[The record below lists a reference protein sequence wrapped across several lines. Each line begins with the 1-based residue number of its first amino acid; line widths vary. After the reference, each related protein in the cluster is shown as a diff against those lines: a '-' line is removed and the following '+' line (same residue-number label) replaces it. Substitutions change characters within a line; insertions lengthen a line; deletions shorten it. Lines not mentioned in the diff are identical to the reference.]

1 MSVIDKIILNGTT
14 YELGGSSGE
23 GLSTDLKAAM
33 DQIAQKV
40 AYIDDDGQDYY
51 DALHSALYP
60 PANLS
65 YISAVYTQSGAVYV
79 NTPLDDLKPYI
90 VVTAH
95 YSNGTTATVTSYT
108 LSGTLTVGT
117 SVITVSYGGKTTTV
131 NVTVSEAPDTR
142 VKLYDWNFKNSLIDS
157 VSGQEAVLT
166 ANVTRDSSGLT
177 IPQGDQL
184 VKLANVTNTQYTIEI
199 DIGTVT
205 NPAGNS
211 SEKNLFC
218 IAQENYAGSRV
229 GLWFSTYWGYRNPA
243 NSNSTNAMENN
254 TDITI
259 FNGKTLKAKID
270 YTNRSIKVYS
280 NNVLVCDFSNH
291 SSPNGRTYV
300 GLGGTYNG
308 NVAMTVTA
316 CRIYEGVD

>member
-1 MSVIDKIILNGTT
+1 MSVIDNIILNGTT
-14 YELGGSSGE
+14 YELGGSGE

-218 IAQENYAGSRV
+218 TAQENYAGSRV

-291 SSPNGRTYV
+291 SLPNGRTYV

>member
-1 MSVIDKIILNGTT
+1 MSAIDNIIINGVT
-14 YELGGSSGE
+14 YSIGGGGGS
-23 GLSTDLKAAM
+23 GLTTEIKQALEDCFEN
-33 DQIAQKV
+33 V
-40 AYIDDDGQDYY
+40 AWADDDGQDYY
-51 DALHSALYP
+51 DALHDALYP
-60 PANLS
+60 PADLS
-65 YISAVYTQSGAVYV
+65 YITAVYTQSGAVYV
-79 NTPLDDLKPYI
+79 NTPLNDLKQYM

-95 YSNGTTATVTSYT
+95 YDNGTSATVTSYT

-131 NVTVSEAPDTR
+131 NVTVSDAPDTR
-142 VKLYDWNFKNSLIDS
+142 VKLYDWNFKTGLVDS
-157 VSGQEAVLT
+157 VQGQTAVLST
-166 ANVTRDSSGLT
+166 NVTRDSSGLT

-205 NPAGNS
+205 NPAGS
-211 SEKNLFC
+211 STEKNLFC
-218 IAQENYAGSRV
+218 TAQENYAGSRV
-229 GLWFSTYWGYRNPA
+229 GLWFSTYWGYRNPS
-243 NSNSTNAMENN
+243 NSNSTNAMANN

-270 YTNRSIKVYS
+270 YTNQSVKVYS

-300 GLGGTYNG
+300 GLGGTYNS